1 MRKLKIATEYAA
13 ATLRSAFLGILMSTL
28 VMAPLV
34 AMQGCNAAQVQADI
48 AAVLK
53 DLPTAI
59 SIAESIISILGL
71 AGVNQQQGVA
81 DITNWS
87 GQIAGDLKLASS
99 LISQYQTNLA
109 KAPAGVIGELDTAVA
124 TVNTNLQSILN
135 ASHIYDAKVQAGIGV
150 AVAGIDSVL
159 LGLEAI
165 IPPATVSVFPKTMAA
180 LGTRGRTLG
189 AINTQI
195 PTPRHLALTHNA
207 GVAKDFPTA
216 VVPVPHLHFLGIPV

>member
-1 MRKLKIATEYAA
+1 MRKLKMATEYVT
-13 ATLRSAFLGILMSTL
+13 ATLRAAFLGILMSTL
-28 VMAPLV
+28 VFAPLV

-59 SIAESIISILGL
+59 SIAEAIVSILGV
-71 AGVNQQQGVA
+71 AGVNATQGVA

-87 GQIAGDLKLASS
+87 GQIAGDLKLSS
-99 LISQYQTNLA
+99 GLISQYQTNLA

-124 TVNTNLQSILN
+124 TINTNLQSILN
-135 ASHIYDAKVQAGIGV
+135 ASHVYDAKVQAAIGV

-165 IPPATVSVFPKTMAA
+165 IPPAAASQFPRVAAA
-180 LGTRGRTLG
+180 LSIRGRTLG
-189 AINTQI
+189 AITATV
-195 PTPRHLALTHNA
+195 PTPRHLALLHNA
-207 GVAKDFPTA
+207 GVGKNFPTA